1 MAASLNVAAAL
12 GSLPSLPPGS
22 IKTMPLPSIGR
33 RALSDADSQGSGR
46 RRSPPPPTA
55 VFGSSRL
62 GPSPRAED
70 DPAEAA
76 AIEHRRM
83 LCRSLPTAGTV
94 LAAPAP
100 RDDCRFVQLQLCVL
114 LQGCASVE
122 GGGEAY
128 RTLVVSGASTLLET
142 AKAILASFG
151 LMDAKAS
158 AGPLAPPLQC
168 ICEDVLVGPDGLSI
182 ENAEVPGLAWRDHAT
197 RVFHPEKQL
206 KQLKTAALLD
216 RPLFKRPRGERKG
229 GGHRSHVSFLAK
241 VPGGDGD
248 RPRNGLYPFTVRC
261 TVAGLNADMKHKCQ
275 VALPRCVAGGGAAVG
290 GSTVNYDVE
299 KPGREGDD
307 PNTIDGVNAVFFE
320 MHHAAK
326 KSDGSAAKFEEVKAH
341 LRLPL
346 FEVDLA
352 AEYAQ
357 KNDL

>member
-1 MAASLNVAAAL
+1 
-12 GSLPSLPPGS
+12 
-22 IKTMPLPSIGR
+22 
-33 RALSDADSQGSGR
+33 
-46 RRSPPPPTA
+46 
-55 VFGSSRL
+55 
-62 GPSPRAED
+62 
-70 DPAEAA
+70 
-76 AIEHRRM
+76 M
-83 LCRSLPTAGTV
+83 LCRSLPTTQH
-94 LAAPAP
+94 LLEAPQP
-100 RDDCRFVQLQLCVL
+100 REDCRFVQLQLTVL

-122 GGGEAY
+122 GGGDAY
-128 RTLVVSGASTLLET
+128 RTLIVSGNATLYET
-142 AKAILASFG
+142 AQAISAAFG
-151 LMDAKAS
+151 LIDARDMSK
-158 AGPLAPPLQC
+158 PLPPQLEC
-168 ICEDVLVGPDGLSI
+168 IFEDVLVGEDGLTI
-182 ENAEVPGLAWRDHAT
+182 ENREIAGLEWRDHAT